1 MANLSLCR
9 DAMMRSDGTTVIQS
23 DARIGLGDRACLC
36 TQESVS
42 FFPGCLQSARQS
54 QKCDPRV
61 ARAIFVPAWLARCV
75 MMLTGRKLGGLCGEG
90 FVRAPI
96 GPALR
101 DARVDRPALVGCFF
115 VVIDGPRQI
124 SASFT
129 R

>member
-9 DAMMRSDGTTVIQS
+9 DAMMHSDGTTVIQS
-23 DARIGLGDRACLC
+23 DARIRLIAIAPVFVYPGIRLVFSGLFA
-36 TQESVS
+36 
-42 FFPGCLQSARQS
+42 SARQS

-75 MMLTGRKLGGLCGEG
+75 MLTGRKLGGLCGEG

-96 GPALR
+96 GTALR

-124 SASFT
+124 RASFT